1 MPIQTNHPE
10 MTSGVANHAF
20 CILASP
26 GQLVTMIA
34 LPRYDIMSA
43 WMDNNIRWLA
53 MTVPY
58 VIF

>member
-1 MPIQTNHPE
+1 MTN
-10 MTSGVANHAF
+10 GVADHAF

-43 WMDNNIRWLA
+43 WMDNIADWQW
-53 MTVPY
+53 
-58 VIF
+58 